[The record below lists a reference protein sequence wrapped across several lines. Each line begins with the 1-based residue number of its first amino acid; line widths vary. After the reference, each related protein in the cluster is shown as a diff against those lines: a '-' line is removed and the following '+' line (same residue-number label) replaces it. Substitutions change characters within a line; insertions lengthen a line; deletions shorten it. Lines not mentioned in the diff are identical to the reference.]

1 MKSEAVWEETHR
13 FAGGI
18 YTVSGLLMAVAL
30 WVLPAGVQPALWW
43 LWITMLIVPPIIV
56 AGRAAR
62 RERVLQAGPPA
73 AGRDRD

>member
-30 WVLPAGVQPALWW
+30 WVLPAGVQPAL
-43 LWITMLIVPPIIV
+43 
-56 AGRAAR
+56 
-62 RERVLQAGPPA
+62 
-73 AGRDRD
+73 